1 MLKSSGIYK
10 IGVVL
15 AIVTLGT
22 FLAVWRLPSAPPAAY
37 QPSGPGEVY
46 LALGDSLAW
55 GARLEQ
61 PQTESYPALLERR
74 IAAIS
79 PVEMLNLA
87 VPGETSV
94 SFLRRQLPQALALI
108 ERERQAGRR
117 VSPITLD
124 IGGNDL
130 RNVERGPPE
139 QRRAT
144 IATVQQ
150 NLAQILDELRQA
162 AGRSADIAVMTYYNP
177 YGGNPAEENS
187 EAYWVTQLNTA
198 IRTEAAQRGVA
209 VADTYAAF
217 DGGRAYSRTF
227 ILIGD
232 IHANRQGHEAIAE
245 QFWLALAYP
254 PNEPDAR
261 VSQFANSTR

>member
-1 MLKSSGIYK
+1 MLKFLGSYK
-10 IGVVL
+10 IWVAL

-22 FLAVWRLPSAPPAAY
+22 SLAVWRLQPASPAAY
-37 QPSGPGEVY
+37 YPNGPGEVY

-55 GARLEQ
+55 GARLEK
-61 PQTESYPALLERR
+61 PQTESYPALLEGQ
-74 IAAIS
+74 IAVVKPIEL
-79 PVEMLNLA
+79 VNLA

-94 SFLRRQLPQALALI
+94 SFIRRQLPQALALI
-108 ERERQAGRR
+108 DRERQAGRR

-130 RNVERGPPE
+130 RNAERGTPE
-139 QRRAT
+139 QRYTT
-144 IATVQQ
+144 IATVQL
-150 NLAQILDELRQA
+150 NLAHILDELRQA
-162 AGRSADIAVMTYYNP
+162 AGNRADIAVMTYYNP
-177 YGGNPAEENS
+177 YGGDPAEENS

-198 IRTEAAQRGVA
+198 IRSEAEQRGMV

-232 IHANRQGHEAIAE
+232 IHANRQGHEVIAE
-245 QFWLALAYP
+245 QFWLALGYP
-254 PNEPDAR
+254 VN
-261 VSQFANSTR
+261 